1 MVQYV
6 LYKEESKKFIAYSK
20 TRKIVHVTSLEEAH
34 RFDTPNQAR
43 KAREKAPKKMAYF
56 RVYIVMENGELVK
69 ENSTIT
75 KRKKFSQME
84 RKRIYQKTKGHCYL
98 CGEFVDFDV
107 YQIEHRIPLAKGG
120 TNDFSNLFPSCPCCN
135 SMKNSIYPEELLE
148 KITQIFMYQVT
159 MRGNNHSKCVTAKK
173 IIMYMKVKNVL
184 DRIKLQMACK
194 LMESVE

>member
-6 LYKEESKKFIAYSK
+6 LYKEESKKFIAYGNS
-20 TRKIVHVTSLEEAH
+20 REVIHVKSVEEAH

-43 KAREKAPKKMAYF
+43 KAREKAPKKAAYF
-56 RVYIVMENGELVK
+56 RVYIVMDNGELVK

-107 YQIEHRIPLAKGG
+107 FQVEHRIPLAKGG
-120 TNDFSNLFPSCPCCN
+120 TNDFSNLYCSCPCCN

-148 KITQIFMYQVT
+148 KITQIFMYQV
-159 MRGNNHSKCVTAKK
+159 MKRGNNHTKCITSKK
-173 IIMYMKVKNVL
+173 IIKSMKDRNVL

-194 LMESVE
+194 LIESVE

>member
-6 LYKEESKKFIAYSK
+6 LYKEESKKFIAYSDS
-20 TRKIVHVTSLEEAH
+20 RKVIHVKSLEEAH

-56 RVYIVMENGELVK
+56 RVYVVMENGELVK

-107 YQIEHRIPLAKGG
+107 FQVEHRIPLAKGG
-120 TNDFSNLFPSCPCCN
+120 TNDFGNLYCSCPCCN

-159 MRGNNHSKCVTAKK
+159 KIGNNHTKCITSKK
-173 IIMYMKVKNVL
+173 IIMSMMERNVL

>member
-1 MVQYV
+1 MIQYV
-6 LYKEESKKFIAYSK
+6 LYKEESKKFIAYSDS
-20 TRKIVHVTSLEEAH
+20 RKVIHVKSLEEAH

-43 KAREKAPKKMAYF
+43 KAREKAPKKAAYF
-56 RVYIVMENGELVK
+56 RVYIVMDNGELVK

-107 YQIEHRIPLAKGG
+107 FQVEHRIPLAKGG
-120 TNDFSNLFPSCPCCN
+120 TNDFSNLFPACNCCN

-159 MRGNNHSKCVTAKK
+159 KRGNNHTKCVVAKQV
-173 IIMYMKVKNVL
+173 ITSMMEKNVL
-184 DRIKLQMACK
+184 DRAKLQIACG
-194 LMESVE
+194 LIESVE

>member
-6 LYKEESKKFIAYSK
+6 LYKEESKKFIAYSDS
-20 TRKIVHVTSLEEAH
+20 RKVIHVKSLEEAH

-56 RVYIVMENGELVK
+56 RVYVVMENGELVK
-69 ENSTIT
+69 ENSIVL
-75 KRKKFSQME
+75 KRKRFSLTE
-84 RKRIYQKTKGHCYL
+84 RKQIYQKTKGHCYL

-107 YQIEHRIPLAKGG
+107 FEIEHKMPLAKGG
-120 TNDFSNLFPSCPCCN
+120 TNDLSNVYCSCHCCN

-159 MRGNNHSKCVTAKK
+159 KRGNNHTKCITSKK
-173 IIMYMKVKNVL
+173 IIMSMMERNVL
-184 DRIKLQMACK
+184 DRIKLHIACR
-194 LMESVE
+194 LIESVE

>member
-6 LYKEESKKFIAYSK
+6 LYKEESKKFIAYSDS
-20 TRKIVHVTSLEEAH
+20 RKVIHVKSLEEAH

-56 RVYIVMENGELVK
+56 RVYVVMENGELVK

-120 TNDFSNLFPSCPCCN
+120 TNDFSNLFPACNCCN

-159 MRGNNHSKCVTAKK
+159 KRGNNHTKCITSKK
-173 IIMYMKVKNVL
+173 IIKSMKDRNVL
-184 DRIKLQMACK
+184 DRIKLHIACR
-194 LMESVE
+194 LIESVE